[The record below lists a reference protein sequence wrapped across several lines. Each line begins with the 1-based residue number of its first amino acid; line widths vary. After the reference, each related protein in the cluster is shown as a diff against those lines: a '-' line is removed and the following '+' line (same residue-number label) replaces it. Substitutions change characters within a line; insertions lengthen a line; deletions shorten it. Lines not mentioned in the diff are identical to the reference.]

1 MKPTLRNS
9 ETLPSNLMSSFK
21 LSCETRKNI
30 LNSQCKDILY
40 VSKYF
45 EEQASDPSTTPVNA
59 YIQKTVDATSISERS
74 IRRIGKEQYD
84 SQSKIDIKNDLKDI
98 RANIIR
104 TGVRKYRALK
114 VFLRGIFT
122 ILNFFFKF

>member
-1 MKPTLRNS
+1 MNFISNS
-9 ETLPSNLMSSFK
+9 ASIKIIYRLP
-21 LSCETRKNI
+21 C
-30 LNSQCKDILY
+30 LY

-84 SQSKIDIKNDLKDI
+84 TVVLLPHLINVDNVHVFFNGTRGFCSGIDK
-98 RANIIR
+98 ANLRCHI
-104 TGVRKYRALK
+104 VR
-114 VFLRGIFT
+114 
-122 ILNFFFKF
+122 